1 MQPMP
6 TTLYDLPEIEYLD
19 GRAHP
24 KVSPRLTHGRVQ
36 LAIAGAIMRA
46 AGSRGVVA
54 TEVRFNP
61 GALDGSKTELI
72 PDVAYVSAQRLN
84 ALSDAERERPPF
96 SPDIAVEVRSPS
108 DDLQYLRRKIARYLA
123 TGSVL
128 VLDADPAQRRIYA
141 HSASGVST
149 FSAGETF
156 AHPAVP
162 WLQFD
167 VATVVNVSRL

>member
-1 MQPMP
+1 MP

-24 KVSPRLTHGRVQ
+24 KVSPRLTHGCVQ
-36 LAIAGAIMRA
+36 LAVAGAMMRA

-54 TEVRFNP
+54 TEVRFNA
-61 GALDGSKTELI
+61 GAVDGSKTELI
-72 PDVAYVSAQRLN
+72 PDVAYISAGRLD
-84 ALSDAERERPPF
+84 ALSDADREKPPF

-108 DDLQYLRRKIARYLA
+108 DDLHYLQRKIARYLA

-128 VLDADPAQRRIYA
+128 VLDVDPVQQCIYA
-141 HSASGVST
+141 RAADGMVRFGNDDT
-149 FSAGETF
+149 FT
-156 AHPAVP
+156 HRAVP

-167 VATVVNVSRL
+167 VASAVNVSRL